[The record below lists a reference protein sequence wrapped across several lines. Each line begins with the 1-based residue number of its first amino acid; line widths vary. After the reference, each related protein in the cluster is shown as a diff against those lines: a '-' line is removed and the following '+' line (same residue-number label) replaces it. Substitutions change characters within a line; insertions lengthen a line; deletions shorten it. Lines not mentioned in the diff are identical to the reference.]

1 MMIEP
6 YRKPFLRVALTLL
19 LSGCSVGPDYQGP
32 PAAPEASHFVR
43 LPAAGVD
50 TQPAQ
55 AHWWLAFHDPR
66 LNGLIENA
74 LRHNPDLA
82 IAAARLKEARETLN
96 GDEAQQY
103 PKLNASGLAA
113 RAKLPDSVNV
123 GVDNPMN
130 IYSSSFDAS
139 WELDLFGQQ
148 RRTTQAG
155 RAQAQASAASLA
167 DTQVSIAAE
176 VARNYLLLCGTRERL
191 ANINQNLQLQQ
202 KTLDLVRQRR
212 ERGASNDS
220 DINRLETQLEN
231 SRAEVPSLQAD
242 INDYQ
247 DRLAFLSG
255 LAPGALDTL
264 LSGAERLPPQPGQV
278 NVGDPLSLLRH
289 RPDIRNAERQLAA
302 STATVGEHV
311 ADLYPKVTL
320 RGLLG
325 FSSSDSGQLY
335 RQDNESWMLIPML
348 QWNILDFGRVRS
360 QINVAKAQRDEA
372 EAQWRKTVL
381 DALRDANSSLSRY
394 GQQRQ
399 TLVNYVQVENAAGH
413 DSALVK
419 QRYGAGVASLID
431 LLDTQRTA
439 LTAGQNRIQAQT
451 DLALDYVALQ
461 KKLGARL
468 AGRCRLNAANV
479 FAFDKSY
486 CNYGR

>member
-1 MMIEP
+1 MKIKMTTDA
-6 YRKPFLRVALTLL
+6 YGKLFLPATLALL
-19 LSGCSVGPDYQGP
+19 LAGCSVGPDYQGP
-32 PAAPEASHFVR
+32 PAAPAVGQFQR
-43 LPAAGVD
+43 LPSSGVG

-55 AHWWLAFHDPR
+55 ARWWLAFHDPR
-66 LNGLIENA
+66 LNGLIDNA

-82 IAAARLKEARETLN
+82 IAAARLKEARATLM

-103 PKLNASGLAA
+103 PKLNASALAA
-113 RAKLPDSVNV
+113 RAKLPDSI
-123 GVDNPMN
+123 GLGGDNPMN
-130 IYSSSFDAS
+130 LYSSSFDAS
-139 WELDLFGQQ
+139 WELDLFGQE
-148 RRTTQAG
+148 RRAVQAG
-155 RAQAQASAASLA
+155 RAQAQASEASLA

-191 ANINQNLQLQQ
+191 ANLNQNLQLQQ
-202 KTLDLVRQRR
+202 KALDLVSQRR
-212 ERGASNDS
+212 ERGAANDS
-220 DINRLETQLEN
+220 DVNRLQTQLEN
-231 SRAEVPSLQAD
+231 SRAEIPSLQAD

-247 DRLAFLSG
+247 DQLAFLSG
-255 LAPGALDTL
+255 LTPGALDTL
-264 LSGAERLPPQPGQV
+264 LASADRLPAQPDRV
-278 NVGDPLSLLRH
+278 NAGDPVSLLRH
-289 RPDIRNAERQLAA
+289 RPDIRSAERQLAA

-325 FSSSDSGQLY
+325 FSSSDSGQIY
-335 RQDNESWMLIPML
+335 RQENESWMLIPML

-399 TLVNYVQVENAAGH
+399 TLVNYLQVENTADR
-413 DSALVK
+413 DSALVS
-419 QRYGAGVASLID
+419 QRYGAGVSSLID

-451 DLALDYVALQ
+451 SLALDFVALQ
-461 KKLGARL
+461 KSLGL
-468 AGRCRLNAANV
+468 GWQDGAG
-479 FAFDKSY
+479 
-486 CNYGR
+486 

>member
-1 MMIEP
+1 MTTDA
-6 YRKPFLRVALTLL
+6 YGKLFLSATLALL
-19 LSGCSVGPDYQGP
+19 LAGCSVGPDYQGP
-32 PAAPEASHFVR
+32 PDAPAVSQFQR
-43 LPAAGVD
+43 LPSSGVG

-55 AHWWLAFHDPR
+55 ARWWLAFHDPR
-66 LNGLIENA
+66 LNGLIDNA

-82 IAAARLKEARETLN
+82 IAAARLKEARATLM

-103 PKLNASGLAA
+103 PKLNASALAA
-113 RAKLPDSVNV
+113 RAKLPDSI
-123 GVDNPMN
+123 GLGGDNPMN
-130 IYSSSFDAS
+130 LYSSSFDAS
-139 WELDLFGQQ
+139 WELNLFGQE
-148 RRTTQAG
+148 RRAVQAG
-155 RAQAQASAASLA
+155 RAQAQASEASLA

-191 ANINQNLQLQQ
+191 ANLNQNLQLQQ
-202 KTLDLVRQRR
+202 KALDLVSQRR
-212 ERGASNDS
+212 ERGAANDS
-220 DINRLETQLEN
+220 DVNRLQTQLEN
-231 SRAEVPSLQAD
+231 SRAEIPSLQAD

-247 DRLAFLSG
+247 DQLAFLSG
-255 LAPGALDTL
+255 LTPGALDTL
-264 LSGAERLPPQPGQV
+264 LAGADRLPAQPDRV
-278 NVGDPLSLLRH
+278 NAGDPVSLLRH
-289 RPDIRNAERQLAA
+289 RPDIRSAERQLAA

-325 FSSSDSGQLY
+325 FSSSDSGQIY
-335 RQDNESWMLIPML
+335 RQENESWMLIPML

-399 TLVNYVQVENAAGH
+399 TLVNYLQVENTADR
-413 DSALVK
+413 DSALVS
-419 QRYGAGVASLID
+419 QRYGAGVSSLID

-451 DLALDYVALQ
+451 SLALDFVALQ
-461 KKLGARL
+461 KSLGL
-468 AGRCRLNAANV
+468 GWQDGAG
-479 FAFDKSY
+479 
-486 CNYGR
+486 